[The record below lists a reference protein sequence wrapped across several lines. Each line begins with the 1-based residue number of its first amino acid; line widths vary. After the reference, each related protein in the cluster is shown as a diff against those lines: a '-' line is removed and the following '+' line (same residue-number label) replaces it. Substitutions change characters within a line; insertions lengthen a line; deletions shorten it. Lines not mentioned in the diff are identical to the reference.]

1 MTACWRLGVGAP
13 GKHRLRRIARRL
25 TWPAHGALLLSVCSA
40 CTGPQSVLDPASPQ
54 NRTIN
59 TLFWSMVAVGG
70 VIWIGVSIV
79 AIWAALRRHPEP
91 REDWAPL
98 QIPRDTRGRLT
109 RIVAGATAATV
120 LILLVFLMYDFT
132 VGRALAAHPDRAL
145 TIEIVGRQWWW
156 EVRYIDPDPS
166 KIVVD
171 ANELHLPAGETVQVK
186 LTSRDVI
193 HSLWIPNIAGKRD
206 LIPGYTS
213 SIYLNP
219 DRPGVYR
226 AQCAEF
232 CGHEHA
238 KMALPVVVHS
248 REQFFAWLEQQ
259 RTPAVEPTDTLAQH
273 GKRVFLLA
281 TCSKCH
287 AITGLD
293 AYATVGP
300 NLTHV
305 ASRRTIGAGTLHNE
319 RGNLASWILD
329 PQKIKPG
336 VRMPPNPIAG
346 RDLEA
351 LLAYLET
358 LK

>member
-1 MTACWRLGVGAP
+1 MKSPLAP
-13 GKHRLRRIARRL
+13 GMLML
-25 TWPAHGALLLSVCSA
+25 WVCSA
-40 CTGPQSVLDPASPQ
+40 CAGPQNVLNPASPQ
-54 NRTIN
+54 NRSIN
-59 TLFWSMVAVGG
+59 VLFWAMVVVGG
-70 VIWIGVSIV
+70 VIWIGVAGV
-79 AIWAALRRHPEP
+79 AIWAAIRRRPEP
-91 REDWAPL
+91 QEELSAPP

-109 RIVAGATAATV
+109 RIVVGATAATV
-120 LILLVFLMYDFT
+120 LILLVFLIYDFT

-145 TIEIVGRQWWW
+145 TIEIIGRQWWW
-156 EVRYIDPDPS
+156 EVRYNDPDPS

-186 LTSRDVI
+186 LSSRDVI

-213 SIYLNP
+213 SIFLNA

-238 KMALPVVVHS
+238 KMALPVVVHP
-248 REQFFAWLEQQ
+248 REQFFAWLEQS
-259 RTPAVEPTDTLAQH
+259 RTPAVEPTDSLAQH

-281 TCSKCH
+281 ACSKCH
-287 AITGLD
+287 AITGIE

-305 ASRRTIGAGTLHNE
+305 ASRRTLGAGTLPNE
-319 RGNLASWILD
+319 RGYLASWIVD

-336 VRMPPNPIAG
+336 ARMPPNPIAG

>member
-1 MTACWRLGVGAP
+1 MKLY
-13 GKHRLRRIARRL
+13 
-25 TWPAHGALLLSVCSA
+25 GALLLSTCAA
-40 CTGPQSVLDPASPQ
+40 CAGPQNVLNPASPQ
-54 NRTIN
+54 NRSIN

-79 AIWAALRRHPEP
+79 AIWAAVRGRPGPQEELTAPPEIH
-91 REDWAPL
+91 RE
-98 QIPRDTRGRLT
+98 TRGRLT

-120 LILLVFLMYDFT
+120 LILLAFLIYDFT
-132 VGRALAAHPDRAL
+132 VGRALAAHPDRTL
-145 TIEIVGRQWWW
+145 TIEVIGRQWWW
-156 EVRYIDPDPS
+156 EVRYNDPDPS

-171 ANELHLPAGETVQVK
+171 ANELHLPAGETVQLK

-213 SIYLNP
+213 SLYLHP

-238 KMALPVVVHS
+238 KMALPVVVQT

-259 RTPAVEPTDTLAQH
+259 RTPAVEPTDAVTQH

-281 TCSKCH
+281 ACSKCH
-287 AITGLD
+287 AITGVE
-293 AYATVGP
+293 AYGTVGP

-305 ASRRTIGAGTLHNE
+305 ASRRTIGAGTLPNE
-319 RGNLASWILD
+319 RGYLTSWIVD

-336 VRMPPNPIAG
+336 VRMPPNPIPG
-346 RDLEA
+346 PDLEA

>member
-1 MTACWRLGVGAP
+1 MTSFWPMKVLAPAMLWCCTACV
-13 GKHRLRRIARRL
+13 
-25 TWPAHGALLLSVCSA
+25 
-40 CTGPQSVLDPASPQ
+40 GPQNVLDPASPQ
-54 NRTIN
+54 NRSIN
-59 TLFWSMVAVGG
+59 TLFWAMVVVGG
-70 VIWIGVSIV
+70 TIWIGVSLV
-79 AIWAALRRHPEP
+79 AIWAAIRRRPEWGEESSVP
-91 REDWAPL
+91 PE
-98 QIPRDTRGRLT
+98 ISRDARGRLT

-120 LILLVFLMYDFT
+120 LILLVFLIYDFT

-145 TIEIVGRQWWW
+145 TIEIIGRQWWW
-156 EVRYIDPDPS
+156 EVRYNDPDPS

-193 HSLWIPNIAGKRD
+193 HSLWIPNVAGKRD

-213 SIYLNP
+213 SIYLSP

-238 KMALPVVVHS
+238 KMALPVVVHP
-248 REQFFAWLEQQ
+248 REQFFAWLEQS
-259 RTPAVEPTDTLAQH
+259 RTPAVEPTDTLARR
-273 GKRVFLLA
+273 GKRLFLLSN
-281 TCSKCH
+281 CSKCH
-287 AITGLD
+287 AITGVE
-293 AYATVGP
+293 AFGTVGP

-305 ASRRTIGAGTLHNE
+305 ASRRTIAAGTLPNE
-319 RGNLASWILD
+319 RANLARWIVD
-329 PQKIKPG
+329 PQKIKPA
-336 VRMPPNPIAG
+336 VRMPPNPLAG
-346 RDLEA
+346 SDLEA